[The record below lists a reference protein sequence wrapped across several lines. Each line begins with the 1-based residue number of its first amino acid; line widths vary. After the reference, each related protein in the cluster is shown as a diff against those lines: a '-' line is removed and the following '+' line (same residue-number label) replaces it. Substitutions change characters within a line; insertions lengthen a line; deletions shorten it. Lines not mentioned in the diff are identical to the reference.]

1 MKGMVIR
8 MKAINKKRII
18 SAGFICLFILIFSG
32 TLFIFIKHYISSN
45 DGSVYDKEE
54 AFVFDTTYTYGI
66 GVKEEGEY
74 TIIARGGNL
83 SDKNV
88 MVNGFKQEA
97 TKNNKKIDVY
107 LNKGI
112 NSLSIEDGSD
122 IDKII
127 IKGEKSRNN
136 VGAFVTYDSYEA
148 EHYNTNGMISNN
160 SRIYR
165 EFASEASGR
174 GYVSLNDQGDYVS
187 IKLKND
193 TNALVI
199 RYCIPDSDD
208 GKGINSS
215 LNLYIGEDLKRVE
228 LTSRY
233 SWVYGNFPWSND
245 PSMASKG
252 GPHMFFDDVRVVLD
266 KTYPPG
272 TELKL
277 IKEAD
282 STAQYYLIDLIETE
296 EISVPL
302 SQPSNALNVMD
313 YGAVPDDGE
322 DDAKAI
328 SACIEEAIALEKE
341 VYIPA
346 GLFEIGNPVFI
357 NGFVLRDNNITIRG
371 AGMWHT
377 ILHGNAAGFTIRAGN
392 ISLYDFSLLG
402 EVTQRKDSIDP
413 PAINMVTPVKGMEN
427 IRIQNLWIEH
437 YKVGLWADVTN
448 GINMLGCRIRNTFAD
463 GINLCGGT
471 SNCVIAHNDIRN
483 TGDDGIAMF
492 NRGVLEVNNKII
504 YNTVSLP
511 WLANNIALYG
521 GKDMVVKGNWLK
533 DTICFGGGINISTN
547 FKPKVFEGTILV
559 EDNKLERCGSRE
571 NNINVDYG
579 GIWINTVENY
589 HNQANCIIRSNEI
602 LDSTYQGIS
611 FFNNGLLENMVIEDN
626 KIFGCGTYGIEVG
639 REAKGYAS
647 IRNNHIKDAK
657 AGDIYDNSNLN
668 FQIIK

>member
-1 MKGMVIR
+1 MKSI
-8 MKAINKKRII
+8 KKTRII
-18 SAGFICLFILIFSG
+18 WLGFICFLLLFLTVILLIINKLPIFN
-32 TLFIFIKHYISSN
+32 L
-45 DGSVYDKEE
+45 DGAIYEREE
-54 AFVFDTTYTYGI
+54 AFVFDNTYTYGI
-66 GVKEEGEY
+66 GVRKDGVY
-74 TIIARGGNL
+74 TVKVKGDSL
-83 SDKNV
+83 KDKTI
-88 MVNGFKQEA
+88 MVNGVIQEE
-97 TKNNKKIDVY
+97 TFNGNKFNAY

-112 NSLSIEDGSD
+112 NSISIDDGFD
-122 IDKII
+122 IENII
-127 IKGEKSRNN
+127 IMGEGDRNS

-148 EHYNTNGMISNN
+148 EDYDTNGVISNN

-165 EFASEASGR
+165 EFASEASRR
-174 GYVSLNDQGDYVS
+174 GYVSLNDIGDYVS
-187 IKLKND
+187 LKLKND

-215 LNLYIGEDLKRVE
+215 LNLYMGEDLKRVE

-233 SWVYGNFPWSND
+233 SWVYSNFPWSNN

-266 KTYPPG
+266 KTYPAG

-277 IKEAD
+277 IKEAGN
-282 STAQYYLIDLIETE
+282 SAEYYLIDLIETE
-296 EISVPL
+296 EISAPL
-302 SQPSNALNVMD
+302 AQPGNALNVLD
-313 YGAVPDDGE
+313 YGAIADDGQ

-346 GLFEIGNPVFI
+346 GVFEIGNPVFI

-437 YKVGLWADVTN
+437 YKVGLWADVTY

-471 SNCVIAHNDIRN
+471 SNCVITQNDIRN

-521 GKDMVVKGNWLK
+521 GKDMVIKGNWLK

-547 FKPKVFEGTILV
+547 FKPKVFEGTILI
-559 EDNKLERCGSRE
+559 EGNKLERCGSRE

-579 GIWINTVENY
+579 AIWINTVENY
-589 HNQANCIIRSNEI
+589 PNQANCIIRNNEI
-602 LDSTYQGIS
+602 QDSTYQGVS
-611 FFNNGLLENMVIEDN
+611 LYNKGLLENMIIEDN
-626 KIFGCGTYGIEVG
+626 NINGCGTYGIEIG
-639 REAKGYAS
+639 RETVGNAT
-647 IRNNHIKDAK
+647 IRNNRITNAQ

-668 FQIIK
+668 FQIIKDREK